1 MKTIFKKI
9 LRFINM
15 VLIYLFLVI
24 DRLILVPFPMIESKS
39 VFSIA
44 EQNDEKLAY
53 SIIRVMLA
61 LIVACIV
68 ILLKLIF

>member
-39 VFSIA
+39 IFSIA

>member
-39 VFSIA
+39 IFSIA
-44 EQNDEKLAY
+44 EQDDEKLAY